1 MDGVNFGHGI
11 HSWRGTD
18 PIGRSYDRT
27 MPAGFRYS
35 RWDGTQVGFELDA
48 DDILSEI
55 TDDLLYHGDLNAALR
70 RLMQSGFR
78 DHNDERIAGMRELL
92 EKLRR
97 RRRDELE
104 RYDLGGVYDDI
115 AQRLRDVVDTER
127 EGIDKLQQE
136 AQQSGDQ
143 RRQEITDEVATDR
156 RMQLDLLPPDLA
168 GQVQELQNYEW
179 TSNEAREQFE
189 QLMDELRQE
198 LMQSYFNQMAEG
210 MANVSPEQ
218 MQRMKDMFNAL
229 NRMLEQREAAEEIDP
244 SFEQFMQEFGDF
256 FPQNPQTLDELL
268 EQMAEQMA
276 AMQAM
281 LNSMTP
287 EQRAQLQGLAEQLLE
302 DMDLRWQVDRLA
314 GNLRSAF
321 PQAGWDRR
329 PYNFSGQ
336 DPLGFAE
343 AAQLMNRLG
352 DMDQLENLL
361 TSASSPGAL
370 ADVDIDRAR
379 DLLGDDGARSLERL
393 AELAKMLEEAGLI
406 EQREGRY
413 ELTPR
418 GMRKIGANALD
429 DLFSKLA
436 KDKMGKHEVD
446 PTGVGHERAYET
458 KPYEFGD
465 PFNLS
470 IERTVRNAI
479 QRTGGGTPVRLSPDD
494 FEVGRTETMTR
505 SSTVLMLDLSLSM
518 PMRDNFL
525 AAKKVA
531 MALHSLISTQFPRD
545 FLGIVGFSEV
555 ARELRPEQ
563 LPEVSWDFVYGTNM
577 QHAFMLSRRMLGRQ
591 TGTKQIIMITDG
603 EPTAHII
610 PGSDT
615 PFFHYPPVR
624 ETVEATLKEV
634 ARCTRDNIR
643 INTFMLDANSYLKDF
658 VERLTQLN
666 RGRSFFPT
674 PETLGSYLLV
684 DFIEQSGPC
693 GAAA

>member
-1 MDGVNFGHGI
+1 MP
-11 HSWRGTD
+11 RGF
-18 PIGRSYDRT
+18 S
-27 MPAGFRYS
+27 YS
-35 RWDGTQVGFELDA
+35 RWDGTQVGFELEA

-78 DHNDERIAGMRELL
+78 DQNMERIAGMRELL

-115 AQRLRDVVDTER
+115 AQQLREVVDMER
-127 EGIDKLQQE
+127 DGIDQLLRE
-136 AQQSGDQ
+136 AAESGDP
-143 RRQEITDEVATDR
+143 RRQEITDQVATER

-168 GQVQELQNYEW
+168 GQVQELQNYEF
-179 TSNEAREQFE
+179 TSTEAREQFE
-189 QLMDELRQE
+189 ELMDQLRQQ
-198 LMQSYFNQMAEG
+198 LMQSYFNQMSGA
-210 MANVSPEQ
+210 MSDVSPEQ
-218 MQRMKDMFNAL
+218 LQRMKDMFNAL
-229 NRMLEQREAAEEIDP
+229 NQMLEMREQGQDTTAAFD
-244 SFEQFMQEFGDF
+244 QFMQQFGDF

-276 AMQAM
+276 AMQNL

-287 EQRAQLQGLAEQLLE
+287 EQRAQLQGLAEQLLQ
-302 DMDLRWQVDRLA
+302 DMDLRWQVERLSA
-314 GNLRSAF
+314 NLRSAF

-343 AAQLMNRLG
+343 AAQLMNQLG

-361 TSASSPGAL
+361 TSATSPGAL
-370 ADVDIDRAR
+370 ADVDIERAR

-413 ELTPR
+413 ELTPK
-418 GMRKIGANALD
+418 GMRKIGQNALA
-429 DLFSKLA
+429 DLFAKLNQ
-436 KDKMGKHEVD
+436 DRIGRHQLERS
-446 PTGVGHERAYET
+446 GVGHERNYDS
-458 KPYEFGD
+458 KPYEYGD
-465 PFNLS
+465 PFNLQ
-470 IERTVRNAI
+470 IERTLRNAI
-479 QRTGGGTPVRLSPDD
+479 RRTGGGTPVHLHPDD
-494 FEVGRTETMTR
+494 FEVERTETITK

-531 MALHSLISTQFPRD
+531 MALHSLISSQFPRD
-545 FLGIVGFSEV
+545 YLGIVGFSEV
-555 ARELRPEQ
+555 ARELKPEQ

-577 QHAFMLSRRMLGRQ
+577 QHAFLLSRRMLARQ
-591 TGTKQIIMITDG
+591 SGTKQIIMVTDG
-603 EPTAHII
+603 EPTAHFE
-610 PGSDT
+610 PGADVPYFS
-615 PFFHYPPVR
+615 YPPVR

-634 ARCTRDNIR
+634 ARCTREDIR
-643 INTFMLDANSYLKDF
+643 INTFMLDANSYLRSF
-658 VERLTQLN
+658 VEKLTRMN
-666 RGRSFFPT
+666 RGRAFVTRPR
-674 PETLGSYLLV
+674 P
-684 DFIEQSGPC
+684 
-693 GAAA
+693 